1 MLQKVKT
8 QVHYMNGQNA
18 LLYLKQFLGA
28 WNLEKREALKT
39 KLREA
44 GPGGAGGVV
53 SVPGGG
59 A

>member
-1 MLQKVKT
+1 
-8 QVHYMNGQNA
+8 MNGQNA